1 MPFVMSRRWLAA
13 GVVYALWCPAAA
25 WAQGVQHPR
34 ELRGFD
40 FRKDGAWRPLARL
53 VQQRRALLLSQSAF
67 GALNAPLAAAAPVP
81 ASAALAGVFKV
92 PAVLFKF
99 KDTGAFPFDTSLYNQ
114 VLFGATPPSGR
125 PYTYRSYYRQLSTG
139 LLDIQGQSYG
149 LAQLDSNE
157 VFYTGDTSSLC
168 RSQNPFNSTN
178 CDGIFSSAAI
188 ARMQTGLAEALRKVN
203 LTVDFSQYADTTGFV
218 PMVVFLQPALGGECG
233 PRSAPQNHF
242 WSHRYFLQT
251 TFVTKD
257 RDPNPAHPNQF
268 VKISDYIL
276 EPAVGGA
283 SACDGTQ
290 IMPIGTVAHETG
302 HGFGLPDLYDTGFAT
317 EGVGEYSL
325 MSAGNYSSPSSP
337 SRMDAWSLS
346 QLGWVT
352 VAPLGTSGAYTFGPP
367 SATADTVFLIRPTG
381 ANTRGEYFLL
391 ENRQAVLTDSAM
403 LRHHCQVWYQTVN
416 PPVSCGGGLAV
427 WHVDSTQIAQHGITV
442 DNRVN
447 AGPIHGLALLQ
458 ADGFG
463 NLDWNPSG
471 PCPRAPVAGCSNRGD
486 AGDLYPGPT
495 GNQALGSATQPNDLL
510 NSGLC
515 SGLRMDS
522 VSQVAPNGAM
532 RLVLSLGRA
541 DSLVITTAAQLVGG
555 QWGYAYGFT
564 LGAACGTGSF
574 TWVVDSG
581 STPRGLTLTSAGRLS
596 GAPTDTG
603 TYTFRTTVTS
613 GASTARRTFTL
624 RVSEPVLTLQ
634 QVLALAFQGPGA
646 TIDDQRRYLDAQGN
660 ANGKVDVGDV
670 LRWLQRTGNVA
681 ATRALLGPGQGAVKP

>member
-1 MPFVMSRRWLAA
+1 VC
-13 GVVYALWCPAAA
+13 ALVCPAAA
-25 WAQGVQHPR
+25 SAQGLRRVP
-34 ELRGFD
+34 EPRGFD

-53 VQQRRALLLSQSAF
+53 VREHRALLLSQGAF
-67 GALNAPLAAAAPVP
+67 GALNAPVAAAAPVP
-81 ASAALAGVFKV
+81 ASAAVSGVFRV

-99 KDTGAFPFDTSLYNQ
+99 KDTGTFLFDTSLYNQ

-125 PYTYRSYYRQLSTG
+125 SYTYRSYYRQMSTG

-149 LAQLDSNE
+149 PAQLDSNE
-157 VFYTGDTSSLC
+157 VYYTGGTSSQCQL
-168 RSQNPFNSTN
+168 QNPFNSPN
-178 CDGIFSSAAI
+178 CDGIFSGAAI
-188 ARMQTGLAEALRKVN
+188 GQMQAGLAEALRKVN
-203 LTVDFSQYADTTGFV
+203 LTVDFSPYADTSGFV
-218 PMVVFLQPALGGECG
+218 PMVVFIQPALGGECG

-242 WSHRYFLQT
+242 WSHRYFLRT
-251 TFVTKD
+251 TFVT
-257 RDPNPAHPNQF
+257 RNPDPNPNHPGQF

-276 EPAVGGA
+276 EPGVGGP
-283 SACDGTQ
+283 SSCDVTQ

-325 MSAGNYSSPSSP
+325 MGAGNYSSPFSP
-337 SRMDAWSLS
+337 SRMDGWSLS

-367 SATADTVFLIRPTG
+367 SATTDTVFLVRPTG

-391 ENRQAVLTDSAM
+391 ENRQAGQSDSAM
-403 LRHHCQVWYQTVN
+403 LRMHCQVWYQTSM
-416 PPVSCGGGLAV
+416 PPASCGGGLLV
-427 WHVDSTQIAQHGITV
+427 WHVDSTQIAQHGITF

-447 AGPIHGLALLQ
+447 AGPIHGLELLQ

-463 NLDWNPSG
+463 NLDWNPNG
-471 PCPRAPVAGCSNRGD
+471 RCTGAPVAGCSNRGD

-495 GNQALGSATQPNDLL
+495 GNRALGSATQPNDLL
-510 NSGLC
+510 NTGLC
-515 SGLRMDS
+515 SGLRVDS
-522 VSQVAPNGAM
+522 VSQVVPNGSM

-541 DSLVITTAAQLVGG
+541 DSLVITTPAQLIGG
-555 QWGYAYGFT
+555 QWGYTYGLT
-564 LGAACGTGSF
+564 LGATCGAGSF

-581 STPRGLTLTSAGRLS
+581 APPRGLTLTSAGRLS

-603 TYTFRTTVTS
+603 TFTFRTAVTS

-646 TIDDQRRYLDAQGN
+646 TTDDQRRYLDVQGN
-660 ANGKVDVGDV
+660 ANGKFDVGDV

-681 ATRALLGPGQGAVKP
+681 ATPALLRTGQGVLKP

>member
-1 MPFVMSRRWLAA
+1 MQFVMSRCWLAV
-13 GVVYALWCPAAA
+13 GIVWALWYPAAA
-25 WAQGVQHPR
+25 SAQGVRYPP

-53 VQQRRALLLSQSAF
+53 VRQRRALLLSQSAF

-81 ASAALAGVFKV
+81 ASAAVTGVFKV

-99 KDTGAFPFDTSLYNQ
+99 KDTNTFPFGAAQYDS

-125 PYTYRSYYRQLSTG
+125 PYTYRSYYRQMSTG

-149 LAQLDSNE
+149 PAQLDSNE
-157 VFYTGDTSSLC
+157 VYYTGDTSALC

-178 CDGIFSSAAI
+178 CDGIFSNAAL
-188 ARMQTGLAEALRKVN
+188 ARMQAGLAEALRKVN
-203 LTVDFSQYADTTGFV
+203 LTVDFSPYADTSGFV

-233 PRSAPQNHF
+233 PRSAPENHF

-251 TFVTKD
+251 TFVTTNP
-257 RDPNPAHPNQF
+257 DPNHPGQN

-276 EPAVGGA
+276 EPGVGGA
-283 SACDGTQ
+283 SSCNVTE

-325 MSAGNYSSPSSP
+325 MGAGNYSSPFSP

-352 VAPLGTSGAYTFGPP
+352 LVPLGTSGAYTFGAG
-367 SATADTVFLIRPTG
+367 ATSDTVFVVRPTG
-381 ANTRGEYFLL
+381 ANTRGESFLF
-391 ENRQAVLTDSAM
+391 ENRQAVQSDSAM
-403 LRHHCQVWYQTVN
+403 LRIHCQVWYRASS
-416 PPVSCGGGLAV
+416 PPASCGGGLLV
-427 WHVDSTQIAQHGITV
+427 WHVDSTQLAQHGING

-447 AGPIHGLALLQ
+447 AGAIHGLALLQ

-463 NLDWNPSG
+463 NLDWNPNGRCTGS
-471 PCPRAPVAGCSNRGD
+471 PVAGCSNRGD

-495 GNQALGSATQPNDLL
+495 GNRALGSTTQPNDLL
-510 NSGLC
+510 NTGLC
-515 SGLRMDS
+515 SGLRVDS
-522 VSQVAPNGAM
+522 VSQVVPNGSM
-532 RLVLSLGRA
+532 RLVLGLGRA

-555 QWGYAYGFT
+555 QWGYAYGLT
-564 LGAACGTGSF
+564 LGVSCGTGSVG
-574 TWVVDSG
+574 WVVDSG
-581 STPRGLTLTSAGRLS
+581 ATPPGLTLTNAGLLS

-613 GASTARRTFTL
+613 GVSTARRAFTL
-624 RVSEPVLTLQ
+624 RVSEPALTLQ
-634 QVLALAFQGPGA
+634 QVLALAFQGQG
-646 TIDDQRRYLDAQGN
+646 TTTDDQHRYLDLQGN
-660 ANGKVDVGDV
+660 ANGTFDLGDV
-670 LRWLQRTGNVA
+670 LRWLERTGNVA
-681 ATRALLGPGQGAVKP
+681 ATPTLLRMGKQGLKP

>member
-1 MPFVMSRRWLAA
+1 MQFVMSRCWLAV
-13 GVVYALWCPAAA
+13 GIVWALWCPAAA
-25 WAQGVQHPR
+25 SAQGVRHPP

-53 VQQRRALLLSQSAF
+53 VRQRRALLLSQSAF

-81 ASAALAGVFKV
+81 ASAAVTGVFKV
-92 PAVLFKF
+92 PAVFFKF
-99 KDTGAFPFDTSLYNQ
+99 KNTGIFPFGAAQYDS
-114 VLFGATPPSGR
+114 VLFGAAPPSSR
-125 PYTYRSYYRQLSTG
+125 TYTYLSYYRHMSTG

-149 LAQLDSNE
+149 PAQLDSNE
-157 VFYTGDTSSLC
+157 VFYTGDTSALC
-168 RSQNPFNSTN
+168 RLQNPFNSTN

-188 ARMQTGLAEALRKVN
+188 AQMQAGLAEALRKVN
-203 LTVDFSQYADTTGFV
+203 LTVDFSPYADTSGFV

-233 PRSAPQNHF
+233 PRSAPENHL

-251 TFVTKD
+251 TFVTTNP
-257 RDPNPAHPNQF
+257 DPNHPGQN

-276 EPAVGGA
+276 EPGVGGA
-283 SACDGTQ
+283 SSCDVTR

-325 MSAGNYSSPSSP
+325 MGAGNYSLPFSP

-352 VAPLGTSGAYTFGPP
+352 LVPLGTSGAYTFGAG
-367 SATADTVFLIRPTG
+367 ATSDTVFLVRPTG

-391 ENRQAVLTDSAM
+391 ENRQAVQSDSAM
-403 LRHHCQVWYQTVN
+403 LRIHCQVWYQASN
-416 PPVSCGGGLAV
+416 PPASCGGGLLV
-427 WHVDSTQIAQHGITV
+427 WHADSTQLAQHGINA

-447 AGPIHGLALLQ
+447 AGAIHGLALLQ

-463 NLDWNPSG
+463 NLDWNPNARCTGS
-471 PCPRAPVAGCSNRGD
+471 PVAGCSNRGD

-495 GNQALGSATQPNDLL
+495 GNRALGSTTQPNDLL
-510 NSGLC
+510 NTGLC
-515 SGLRMDS
+515 SGLRVDS
-522 VSQVAPNGAM
+522 VSQVVANGIM
-532 RLVLSLGRA
+532 RLVLGLGRA

-555 QWGYAYGFT
+555 QWGYAYGLT
-564 LGAACGTGSF
+564 LGVSCGTGSVG
-574 TWVVDSG
+574 WVVDSG
-581 STPRGLTLTSAGRLS
+581 ATPPGLTLTSAGLLS

-603 TYTFRTTVTS
+603 SYTFRTTVTS
-613 GASTARRTFTL
+613 GASTARRAFTL
-624 RVSEPVLTLQ
+624 RVSEPVLTLP

-646 TIDDQRRYLDAQGN
+646 TTDDPRRYLDVQGN
-660 ANGKVDVGDV
+660 ANGTFDLGDV
-670 LRWLQRTGNVA
+670 LRWLERTGNVA
-681 ATRALLGPGQGAVKP
+681 ATPALLRMRKQGLKP